1 MTTMILI
8 TELSATFLALTPTER
23 WQAARGM
30 NNSFMTEQ
38 WFIVAMATVLVVLT
52 VVLLLVSYR
61 RLVKRNK
68 EAEQLFVGQAEK
80 RGLSVR
86 ERQILIHL
94 MGKSGLK
101 RSDDIFTM
109 AEAFDRGAE
118 NMMEELVARRSHQ
131 DSGRLRAELSMIR
144 QKLGFERS
152 TEKPLP
158 AKSRRLSSRQ
168 IPAGKTLYIT
178 RRTARPSDTIEA
190 TVTESS
196 DAGLTVTLKVPVK
209 VTFSETWRVSYY
221 FGASVWEFDTSVISY
236 DGNVLIMNHSDNVRF
251 VNRRRFVRVPVK
263 NLAYISRFPF
273 ARTLSV
279 NGKSQ
284 KARKRKK
291 SEPDLSESSWKNWE
305 PLEFVHAVVTE
316 LAGPGLRVEAPLEV
330 EVGGRVLVIFKL
342 DEQTAPEQQE
352 GQTAMAK
359 IVEDIGEVRRCE
371 ATDSGFSI
379 AIELIGLQDSD
390 VSELVRAANS
400 VFLENGAKA
409 EDEQASDN
417 EENVSSQKAMQSVTV
432 EGE

>member
-1 MTTMILI
+1 MTTMTLI
-8 TELSATFLALTPTER
+8 TELSTTISALTPTER

-30 NNSFMTEQ
+30 NNNFMAEQ
-38 WFIVAMATVLVVLT
+38 WFIVAMASVLVVLT
-52 VVLLLVSYR
+52 ILLLWVSYR

-68 EAEQLFVGQAEK
+68 EAERLFVSQAEK

-109 AEAFDRGAE
+109 AEAFDHGAE
-118 NMMEELVARRSHQ
+118 KMMEELIARRSPQ
-131 DSGRLRAELSMIR
+131 DSGRLRAELSVIR

-158 AKSRRLSSRQ
+158 AKSKKLSSRQ

-178 RRTARPSDTIEA
+178 RRTAHPSDTIEA

-209 VTFSETWRVSYY
+209 VTFGETWRVSYY

-236 DGNVLIMNHSDNVRF
+236 DGNILVMNHSDNVRF

-279 NGKSQ
+279 NGQRQ
-284 KARKRKK
+284 KERKRKK
-291 SEPDLSESSWKNWE
+291 SESDLSSWKNWE

-352 GQTAMAK
+352 GQTAVAK

-400 VFLENGAKA
+400 VSLENGAKVG
-409 EDEQASDN
+409 DEQASDD
-417 EENVSSQKAMQSVTV
+417 EENVSNLKAVQSVTV
-432 EGE
+432 EGK